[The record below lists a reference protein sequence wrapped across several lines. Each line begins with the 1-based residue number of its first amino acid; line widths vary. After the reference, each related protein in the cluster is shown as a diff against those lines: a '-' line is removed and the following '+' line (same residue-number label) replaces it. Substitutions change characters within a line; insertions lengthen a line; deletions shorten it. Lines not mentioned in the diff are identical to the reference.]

1 MYLYMKVSNDKYE
14 YPIAMATSPKRLA
27 EITGDKAGSISSM
40 IYHKIGSYRK
50 VLIEDDDTQ

>member
-27 EITGDKAGSISSM
+27 EITGDKPGSISSM

-50 VLIEDDDTQ
+50 VLIEDSEE